1 MVVFGPFL
9 LLLSYTSTYLCK
21 GQRCRHLNMPK
32 CKFHW
37 ASKQTPQQTSN
48 EKAIGHM
55 GTLIKSR
62 STPLIIGFSYMYIYV
77 TYMFGTYQSPKFENW
92 FNTSWYYI
100 HVYLCTYVFNKIY
113 SVQARSAQFIFHEKI
128 PTQRVVDTFSRDPY
142 HHKDSFYGRVMS
154 FLGDNS

>member
-1 MVVFGPFL
+1 MVLFGPFL

-21 GQRCRHLNMPK
+21 GQWCQHLNMPK

-62 STPLIIGFSYMYIYV
+62 STPLIIGFSYVHLCIYILLTCLV
-77 TYMFGTYQSPKFENW
+77 HIKVKNLKIDLTLHGTTYMY
-92 FNTSWYYI
+92 
-100 HVYLCTYVFNKIY
+100 TYVFNKLY

>member
-21 GQRCRHLNMPK
+21 GQRCQHLNMPK

-62 STPLIIGFSYMYIYV
+62 STPLIIGFSYMYIYMLLTCLV
-77 TYMFGTYQSPKFENW
+77 HIKVRNLKIDLTLHGTTYMY
-92 FNTSWYYI
+92 
-100 HVYLCTYVFNKIY
+100 TYVIMY
-113 SVQARSAQFIFHEKI
+113 SISYIQYKQGQLSSYFMRKSPLKGSWTRFPARPLPS
-128 PTQRVVDTFSRDPY
+128 
-142 HHKDSFYGRVMS
+142 
-154 FLGDNS
+154 

>member
-21 GQRCRHLNMPK
+21 GQRCQHLNMPK

-62 STPLIIGFSYMYIYV
+62 STPLIIGFSYM
-77 TYMFGTYQSPKFENW
+77 FGTYQNPKFENW
-92 FNTSWYYI
+92 FNTSWYYVCI
-100 HVYLCTYVFNKIY
+100 FMYVFNKLY

>member
-21 GQRCRHLNMPK
+21 GQRCQHLNMPK

-77 TYMFGTYQSPKFENW
+77 TYMFGTYQSQKFENW

-100 HVYLCTYVFNKIY
+100 HVYLCMYSISYIQYKQGQLSSYFMRKSPLKGSWTRFPATPTIIKILFMAALCH
-113 SVQARSAQFIFHEKI
+113 S
-128 PTQRVVDTFSRDPY
+128 
-142 HHKDSFYGRVMS
+142 
-154 FLGDNS
+154 